1 MRRVSTFGRSGDVVP
16 ASTPAVYRIRDMPTI
31 LPRSVSVPTQQGLSA
46 SRSGICPGSA
56 IPLVGSVNARQGRPG
71 PRRQL
76 RIPPPR
82 FRPLHPEAPNEMGNR
97 DTPGNPQTKGAQLRW
112 APSMVAYPKGL
123 EPLTS

>member
-76 RIPPPR
+76 RIPPPPAFGPFIR
-82 FRPLHPEAPNEMGNR
+82 RRPTRWGTATLRAIRKRKEPSFAGL
-97 DTPGNPQTKGAQLRW
+97 LRW
-112 APSMVAYPKGL
+112 WHTRKDSNL
-123 EPLTS
+123 